1 MTVKDA
7 IKSRRSIRK
16 YKPGAVIPEEHIHYM
31 LEAAMMA
38 PSACN
43 RRPWE
48 FVVIKS
54 DEAKETI
61 LSIHPYATHLKDASI
76 AILVCARPEL
86 QEGIAEGYFP
96 QDCGAA
102 IQNILLAATDA
113 GYGSCWCGIYPR
125 PERVELFRKTLN
137 LTSTPL
143 GLVIIGTPDESP
155 EPRGFYDETK
165 VTVI

>member
-16 YKPGAVIPEEHIHYM
+16 YKPGTEIPEEHIHYM
-31 LEAAMMA
+31 LESAMMA

-43 RRPWE
+43 KRPWE

-54 DEAKETI
+54 EEAKETI
-61 LSIHPYATHLKDASI
+61 LSIHPYATHFKDASI

-102 IQNILLAATDA
+102 IQNILLAATDS

-125 PERVELFRKTLN
+125 AERVELFRKTLN

-143 GLVIIGTPDESP
+143 GLVIIGVADESP
-155 EPRGFYDETK
+155 EPRGYYDETK
-165 VTVI
+165 VTFI